1 MSRKIVIGVGGASGQ
16 PYAQRTL
23 RFLAEEAAALDIEPH
38 VVFSTTA
45 RLVWKDEIGGRPE
58 DEFDLPFYS
67 AKDMTAPFASGSAQF
82 ESMLI
87 IPCSAGQLGRIAHG
101 ISTDLISRAADVM
114 LKERRRLV
122 MVLRETPFSLV
133 HIRNMEQVTL
143 AGGLVMPASPSFY
156 SKPRDMTELVDTVV
170 ARALDR
176 LDIDNSLM
184 RRWSG
189 LERQP

>member
-1 MSRKIVIGVGGASGQ
+1 MPRKIVIGVGGASGQ

-23 RFLAEEAAALDIEPH
+23 AFLAEHAAALDLEPH
-38 VVFSTTA
+38 VVFSSTA
-45 RLVWKDEIGGRPE
+45 RIVWADEVGTDPKDFGFP
-58 DEFDLPFYS
+58 LYNS
-67 AKDMTAPFASGSAQF
+67 KDMTAPFASGSARF
-82 ESMLI
+82 EGMLM
-87 IPCSAGQLGRIAHG
+87 IPCSAGQLGRVAHG

-133 HIRNMEQVTL
+133 HIRNMEQATL
-143 AGGLVMPASPSFY
+143 AGAMIMPASPSFY
-156 SKPRDMTELVDTVV
+156 SKPQDMTALIDTVV

-176 LDIDNSLM
+176 MDIDNSLM

-189 LERQP
+189 LEPRS